1 MKKQYI
7 TPTLNVATA
16 VLGQYMLVD
25 SVTDIKTEGL
35 TDDPED
41 LEEELHKEDEPQS
54 LWEAW

>member
-35 TDDPED
+35 TDV
-41 LEEELHKEDEPQS
+41 
-54 LWEAW
+54 